1 METGGIFLVVL
12 FAALIIAGVIS
23 GRKNKKQQDRERG
36 SLTSSRFSALFS
48 LVKKAHRELHGALF
62 LS

>member
-23 GRKNKKQQDRERG
+23 GRKKKNQQNRDGE
-36 SLTSSRFSALFS
+36 
-48 LVKKAHRELHGALF
+48 V
-62 LS
+62 